1 MLASAGGAESSG
13 ATAATKTTTAA
24 AVARQTG
31 DGGGKSVLLLKQE
44 MSTQLCGLLA
54 CALQCLKGGQTFQYS
69 SLLIVNLIIDSFIRF
84 EASTIPINW
93 SKVFDFDSDAG
104 KCEQAESGNRT
115 VTAEKGEKHSS
126 AISAAANIGKH
137 FRNLRINES
146 FNFKQN
152 FANKEE
158 KLREIR
164 SLHVDKTSKGEAAEQ
179 TTPKK
184 TYVPFTD
191 ILAALS
197 TPTCF
202 IHFYAGLIKTDFFHG

>member
-13 ATAATKTTTAA
+13 ATTTATTKTTATGT
-24 AVARQTG
+24 RQTG
-31 DGGGKSVLLLKQE
+31 DGGKSVLLLKQE
-44 MSTQLCGLLA
+44 MSTQLCGLLV

-104 KCEQAESGNRT
+104 KCDQAESGNRT

-158 KLREIR
+158 KLKEVK
-164 SLHVDKTSKGEAAEQ
+164 SLLVDKKCKTPEE

-184 TYVPFTD
+184 T
-191 ILAALS
+191 
-197 TPTCF
+197 
-202 IHFYAGLIKTDFFHG
+202 

>member
-1 MLASAGGAESSG
+1 MLLNAGAGSSG
-13 ATAATKTTTAA
+13 AGTAA
-24 AVARQTG
+24 AGEDCA
-31 DGGGKSVLLLKQE
+31 GKSVLLLKQE
-44 MSTQLCGLLA
+44 MSTQLCGLLV

-93 SKVFDFDSDAG
+93 SKVFDFDLEAG
-104 KCEQAESGNRT
+104 KTGDLQSAAKSVG
-115 VTAEKGEKHSS
+115 AEKGEKHSS

-152 FANKEE
+152 FASKEE
-158 KLREIR
+158 KLKEVKA
-164 SLHVDKTSKGEAAEQ
+164 LLVDKKGKTAEQ

-184 TYVPFTD
+184 TYV
-191 ILAALS
+191 
-197 TPTCF
+197 
-202 IHFYAGLIKTDFFHG
+202 H

>member
-1 MLASAGGAESSG
+1 MDNFVSSQDKVLLRTGASSSG
-13 ATAATKTTTAA
+13 AGTTS
-24 AVARQTG
+24 VG
-31 DGGGKSVLLLKQE
+31 EDGGKSVLLLKQE
-44 MSTQLCGLLA
+44 MSTQLCGLLV

-93 SKVFDFDSDAG
+93 SKVFDFDL
-104 KCEQAESGNRT
+104 ESSKTGDLEGAAKS
-115 VTAEKGEKHSS
+115 VAAEKGEKHTS

-152 FANKEE
+152 FASKEE
-158 KLREIR
+158 KLKEVKA
-164 SLHVDKTSKGEAAEQ
+164 LFVDKKGKTAEE

-184 TYVPFTD
+184 TYVFT
-191 ILAALS
+191 
-197 TPTCF
+197 
-202 IHFYAGLIKTDFFHG
+202 